1 MRRDGATM
9 ATSIGW
15 APALTAMRHGCKRLA
30 ASSSVSRIP
39 TNRPISCVD
48 GAGRRGGVWKSNS
61 TFWRYVE
68 RVALFRPKMAHQ
80 PHHGVTEGK
89 QFSRDR
95 EHDTSRSASVMHK

>member
-15 APALTAMRHGCKRLA
+15 APALTALQHRCKRLA
-30 ASSSVSRIP
+30 ASSSVSWIL

-48 GAGRRGGVWKSNS
+48 RAGPRGGVWKSNS
-61 TFWRYVE
+61 SFWRYVD
-68 RVALFRPKMAHQ
+68 RVALFRPELTHQ
-80 PHHGVTEGK
+80 SHHGVTEGK

-95 EHDTSRSASVMHK
+95 EHDPS